1 MTDEAFWTNGGGTTG
16 YPRLDGRT
24 RADVAVIGG
33 GAAGL
38 WTALEL
44 ARTGR
49 SVVVLE
55 ASRIGDAAKGGAA
68 GLGSVIQGLAYSRIA
83 KAAGAEAAYCYAQ
96 AQIWALGR
104 LAEVA
109 GRLEAACE
117 PERRTA
123 YVYAPDER
131 SLPDLH
137 EEWAAAIEAGV
148 PAVYGADTGPSTA
161 SSASTA
167 STPTSATAAG
177 LAETGPAAGPG
188 LRHPVAGALH
198 FDGQLQFHPRKLLTA
213 LARDV
218 VQRGSAVYEHSRV
231 VTVDEGE
238 PCVVMTETG
247 GSVAAEHVVIATGF
261 PIAGTAAVRR
271 ALRPRRELLL
281 AGPTPADQAPA
292 GLYAAVGD
300 SETTIRSAP
309 LDAGRR
315 MVVVAGER
323 YEPGAGGTGV
333 RYARLAAWAAAHTGL
348 TDVRFRWSAQDYET
362 DDRLP
367 LIGPASAAPRWR
379 GLWIATGF
387 AGWEATNA
395 VLAGRLITAGIRGDR
410 LPAWAAPFVPAR
422 VEQPAVTQ
430 QAWNPPVRSVVRHR
444 VEPGERDALEAI
456 RPGEGAVM
464 EVGGE
469 HCAAYRDENGLL
481 RMVSALCPH
490 RGCTVGFNDAE
501 KTWEC
506 PCHGSRFAPDGT
518 LLQGPAREPL
528 APARAYLALASAE

>member
-1 MTDEAFWTNGGGTTG
+1 MTDEAYWTNGGGTTG
-16 YPRLDGRT
+16 YPRLDGRN
-24 RADVAVIGG
+24 RADVAVIGA

-49 SVVVLE
+49 QVVVLE
-55 ASRIGDAAKGGAA
+55 AGRIGEAAKGGGA
-68 GLGSVIQGLAYSRIA
+68 GQGSVIQGLAYSRIA
-83 KAAGAEAAYCYAQ
+83 RAAGIEAARCYAQ
-96 AQIWALGR
+96 AQTWALGR

-109 GRLEAACE
+109 GRLETDCD
-117 PERRTA
+117 PERRPA

-137 EEWAAAIEAGV
+137 EEWAAAIEAGL
-148 PAVYGADTGPSTA
+148 PTVYGADTG
-161 SSASTA
+161 SSAA
-167 STPTSATAAG
+167 PSADA
-177 LAETGPAAGPG
+177 GPASGPG
-188 LRHPVAGALH
+188 LRLPVAGALH
-198 FDGQLQFHPRKLLTA
+198 LDGQLQFHPRKLLTA
-213 LARDV
+213 LARDL

-238 PCVVMTETG
+238 PCVVMTEGG

-281 AGPTPADQAPA
+281 AGPMPADQAPA
-292 GLYAAVGD
+292 GIYAAVGD
-300 SETTIRSAP
+300 NEATIRSAP

-323 YEPGAGGTGV
+323 YEPGTGGTGL
-333 RYARLAAWAAAHTGL
+333 RYARLAAWAAAHAGL

-395 VLAGRLITAGIRGDR
+395 VLAGRVITAGIRGDR

-422 VEQPAVTQ
+422 VEQPAVAE
-430 QAWNPPVRSVVRHR
+430 QAWSGPARSVVRHR
-444 VEPGERDALEAI
+444 VERDERDALDAI
-456 RPGEGAVM
+456 QPGEGALV
-464 EVGGE
+464 EIGGE

>member
-1 MTDEAFWTNGGGTTG
+1 MTDEAYWTNGGGTTG
-16 YPRLDGRT
+16 YPRLDGRG
-24 RADVAVIGG
+24 RADVAVVGA

-38 WTALEL
+38 WIALEL

-49 SVVVLE
+49 RVALLE
-55 ASRIGDAAKGGAA
+55 AGRVGEAAKGGGA
-68 GLGSVIQGLAYSRIA
+68 GQGTVIQGLAYSRITR
-83 KAAGAEAAYCYAQ
+83 AAGVEAARCYAQ
-96 AQIWALGR
+96 AHTWALGR

-109 GRLEAACE
+109 GRLDAGCE
-117 PERRTA
+117 PERRPA
-123 YVYAPDER
+123 YVYAADER

-137 EEWAAAIEAGV
+137 EEWAAAVEAGV
-148 PAVYGADTGPSTA
+148 PAVYGADTGS
-161 SSASTA
+161 
-167 STPTSATAAG
+167 AAG
-177 LAETGPAAGPG
+177 AGLPF
-188 LRHPVAGALH
+188 PVAGALH
-198 FDGQLQFHPRKLLTA
+198 LEDQLQYHPRKLFTA
-213 LARDV
+213 LAADLVR
-218 VQRGSAVYEHSRV
+218 RGSSVYEHSRV

-238 PCVVMTETG
+238 PCVVMTESG

-281 AGPTPADQAPA
+281 AGPVPADRAPA
-292 GLYAAVGD
+292 GMYAAVGD
-300 SETTIRSAP
+300 GGATIRSAP
-309 LDAGRR
+309 LEAGRR

-323 YEPGAGGTGV
+323 FEPGSGGTGV
-333 RYARLAAWAAAHTGL
+333 RFARLAAWAAAHAGL

-367 LIGPASAAPRWR
+367 LIGRASAAPEWR

-395 VLAGRLITAGIRGDR
+395 VVAGRLITAGIRGDR
-410 LPAWAAPFVPAR
+410 LPPWAAPFVPAR
-422 VEQPAVTQ
+422 VEHLAGAE
-430 QAWNPPVRSVVRHR
+430 QAWSGPARSVVRHA
-444 VEPGERDALEAI
+444 VERGERDALDAI
-456 RPGEGAVM
+456 QPGEGAVV

-469 HCAAYRDENGLL
+469 HCAAYRDQNGLL

-528 APARAYLALASAE
+528 APARAYLALASAPGTR